1 MFADA
6 HSTNWAENFQF
17 FLNQNNPTNFER
29 VWSQAYYLYRRI
41 GAITHQPVSFD
52 KVMDFSIIEKL
63 GKEPKYRRKRMST
76 RVQLAPK
83 AVSQIQAESDEILTN
98 TIVIQFYPEQL
109 GPVQENQPRR

>member
-63 GKEPKYRRKRMST
+63 GQGAEISIAKGRVPGAARAEGRDAKSRPSRMRFSRT
-76 RVQLAPK
+76 R
-83 AVSQIQAESDEILTN
+83 S
-98 TIVIQFYPEQL
+98 
-109 GPVQENQPRR
+109 